1 MNNSNFNPNEEIEAM
16 KTTDAAETPVDDTPA
31 ADKAVAAETATEA
44 TASEPDVK
52 QETVEETAS
61 EPDVKQETVEETA
74 SEPADKADDADEA
87 PASAAYKSAHM
98 TAAAAALNV
107 EGEEVD
113 IRRRQPR
120 VQKEIKKSRISYE
133 KKKGLYGY
141 GFIAIWIVGV
151 IYMFIVPIF
160 KSAWY
165 SMCYT
170 ELVSTAEQAAQRGM
184 TSAGIYTEWNNFGN
198 YEEALFKN
206 QDYLPKLTE
215 SLGAMVPQV
224 IVVMIFSLFIAL
236 LLNQKFRGRTFAR
249 AVFFLP
255 VLVATGPVL
264 AVIKGDIS
272 TNGIS
277 SGEQFSAL
285 FQTDLV
291 DELLQF
297 LGIYNLNEQL
307 TTTIQTITSDIFNL
321 LWSAGIQILIFL
333 AALQQIPTS
342 AKEAASMEGATGWE
356 FFWKITFPMISPMI
370 LANLIYTVIDT
381 FIDSENPVMSI
392 VLAQSRSL
400 RYGLSAAMAWIY
412 FLIVAVALA
421 IIVAIVSKFVFYE
434 ND

>member
-31 ADKAVAAETATEA
+31 ADKAVAAETAAEA
-44 TASEPDVK
+44 
-52 QETVEETAS
+52 TAS

-87 PASAAYKSAHM
+87 PASVANKSAHM
-98 TAAAAALNV
+98 TTAAAALNV
-107 EGEEVD
+107 EDEEVD

-141 GFIAIWIVGV
+141 GFIAIWIIGV

-170 ELVSTAEQAAQRGM
+170 ELVTTADQAAQKGM

-297 LGIYNLNEQL
+297 LGIYNLNQQL
-307 TTTIQTITSDIFNL
+307 TMTIQTITSDIFNL

-333 AALQQIPTS
+333 AALQQIPVS

-392 VLAQSRSL
+392 VLAQSRGL

>member
-16 KTTDAAETPVDDTPA
+16 KTTAAAETPVDDAPA
-31 ADKAVAAETATEA
+31 ADKAVAAETAAEA
-44 TASEPDVK
+44 
-52 QETVEETAS
+52 TAS

-87 PASAAYKSAHM
+87 PASVANKSAHM

-107 EGEEVD
+107 EDEEVD

-141 GFIAIWIVGV
+141 GFIAIWIIGV

-170 ELVSTAEQAAQRGM
+170 ELVTTADQAAQRGM

-297 LGIYNLNEQL
+297 LGIYNLNQQL
-307 TTTIQTITSDIFNL
+307 TMTIQTITSDIFNL

-333 AALQQIPTS
+333 AALQQIPVS

-392 VLAQSRSL
+392 VLAQSRGL

>member
-31 ADKAVAAETATEA
+31 ADKAVAAETAAEA
-44 TASEPDVK
+44 
-52 QETVEETAS
+52 TAS

-87 PASAAYKSAHM
+87 PASVANKSAHM

-107 EGEEVD
+107 EDEEVD

-120 VQKEIKKSRISYE
+120 FQKEIKKSRISYE

-141 GFIAIWIVGV
+141 GFIAIWIIGV

-170 ELVSTAEQAAQRGM
+170 ELVTTADQAAQRGM

-297 LGIYNLNEQL
+297 LGIYNLNQQL
-307 TTTIQTITSDIFNL
+307 TMTIQTITSDIFNL

-333 AALQQIPTS
+333 AALQQIPVS

-392 VLAQSRSL
+392 VLAQSRGL

>member
-1 MNNSNFNPNEEIEAM
+1 MDVPQMEENKMA
-16 KTTDAAETPVDDTPA
+16 KYRKLSRTSDQR
-31 ADKAVAAETATEA
+31 KALLRNQVTNLLYHGKIVTTEA
-44 TASEPDVK
+44 KAKEIRKIAESLIAMAVREKDNF
-52 QETVEETAS
+52 ETVTVTAK
-61 EPDVKQETVEETA
+61 VARK
-74 SEPADKADDADEA
+74 DADG
-87 PASAAYKSAHM
+87 KR
-98 TAAAAALNV
+98 V
-107 EGEEVD
+107 KEVVD
-113 IRRRQPR
+113 GKKVTVYDE

-141 GFIAIWIVGV
+141 GFIAIWIIGV

-170 ELVSTAEQAAQRGM
+170 ELVTTADQAAQRGM

-297 LGIYNLNEQL
+297 LGIYNLNQQL
-307 TTTIQTITSDIFNL
+307 TMTIQTITSDIFNL

-333 AALQQIPTS
+333 AALQQIPVS

-392 VLAQSRSL
+392 VLEQSRGL

>member
-31 ADKAVAAETATEA
+31 ADKAVAAETAAEA
-44 TASEPDVK
+44 
-52 QETVEETAS
+52 TAS

-87 PASAAYKSAHM
+87 PASVANKSAHM

-107 EGEEVD
+107 EDEEVD

-141 GFIAIWIVGV
+141 GFIAIWIIGV

-170 ELVSTAEQAAQRGM
+170 ELVTTADQAAQRGM

-297 LGIYNLNEQL
+297 LGIYNLNQQL
-307 TTTIQTITSDIFNL
+307 TMTIQTITSDIFNL

-333 AALQQIPTS
+333 AALQQIPVS

-356 FFWKITFPMISPMI
+356 FFWKITFPLISPMI

-392 VLAQSRSL
+392 VLAQSRGL
-400 RYGLSAAMAWIY
+400 RYGLSAALAWIY

>member
-31 ADKAVAAETATEA
+31 ADKAVAAETAAEA
-44 TASEPDVK
+44 
-52 QETVEETAS
+52 TAS

-87 PASAAYKSAHM
+87 PASVANKSAHM

-107 EGEEVD
+107 EDEEVD

-141 GFIAIWIVGV
+141 GFIAIWIIGV

-170 ELVSTAEQAAQRGM
+170 ELVTTADQAAQRGM

-236 LLNQKFRGRTFAR
+236 LLNQKFRGRTFAS

-297 LGIYNLNEQL
+297 LGIYNLNQQL
-307 TTTIQTITSDIFNL
+307 TMTIQTITSDIFNL

-333 AALQQIPTS
+333 AALQQIPVS

-392 VLAQSRSL
+392 VLAQSRGL

>member
-31 ADKAVAAETATEA
+31 ADKAVAAETAAEA

-52 QETVEETAS
+52 QETVEEI
-61 EPDVKQETVEETA
+61 A

-87 PASAAYKSAHM
+87 PASVANKSAHM

-107 EGEEVD
+107 EDEEVD

-141 GFIAIWIVGV
+141 GFIAIWIIGV

-170 ELVSTAEQAAQRGM
+170 ELVTTADQAAQRGM

-297 LGIYNLNEQL
+297 LGIYNLNQQL
-307 TTTIQTITSDIFNL
+307 TMTIQTITSDIFNL

-333 AALQQIPTS
+333 AALQQIPVS

-392 VLAQSRSL
+392 VIAQSRGL

>member
-16 KTTDAAETPVDDTPA
+16 KTTDAAETPVNDAPA
-31 ADKAVAAETATEA
+31 AEQAAPAETATEA
-44 TASEPDVK
+44 LAADA
-52 QETVEETAS
+52 ETAQDTVDTS
-61 EPDVKQETVEETA
+61 ADEPAEAETA
-74 SEPADKADDADEA
+74 EEA
-87 PASAAYKSAHM
+87 APVAQKSAHM

-141 GFIAIWIVGV
+141 GFIAIWIIGV
-151 IYMFIVPIF
+151 IYMFIIPIF
-160 KSAWY
+160 QSAWY
-165 SMCYT
+165 SLCYT
-170 ELVSTAEQAAQRGM
+170 ELVTTPEQAAQRGM

-215 SLGAMVPQV
+215 SLGSMVPQV
-224 IVVMIFSLFIAL
+224 IIVMIFSLFIAL

-264 AVIKGDIS
+264 AVIRGDIS
-272 TNGIS
+272 NNGIS

-291 DELLQF
+291 DELLEF
-297 LGIYNLNEQL
+297 LGIYNLSEQL

-381 FIDSENPVMSI
+381 FIDSENAVMKI
-392 VLAQSRSL
+392 VLAQSRNL
-400 RYGLSAAMAWIY
+400 KYGLSSAMAWIY
-412 FLIVAVALA
+412 FLIVAVALS

>member
-1 MNNSNFNPNEEIEAM
+1 MNNSNFNPNEEIEAI
-16 KTTDAAETPVDDTPA
+16 KTTDAAETPVDDAPA
-31 ADKAVAAETATEA
+31 AEQAASAETATEA
-44 TASEPDVK
+44 LAADA
-52 QETVEETAS
+52 ETVQDTVDTSADEPAEAETAEETA
-61 EPDVKQETVEETA
+61 PVAQ
-74 SEPADKADDADEA
+74 
-87 PASAAYKSAHM
+87 KSAHM

-151 IYMFIVPIF
+151 IYMFIIPIF
-160 KSAWY
+160 QSAWY

-170 ELVSTAEQAAQRGM
+170 ELVSTPEQAAQRGM

-215 SLGAMVPQV
+215 SLGGMVPQV
-224 IVVMIFSLFIAL
+224 IIVMIFSLFIAL

-264 AVIKGDIS
+264 AVIRGDIS
-272 TNGIS
+272 NNGIS

-392 VLAQSRSL
+392 VLAQSRAL

>member
-31 ADKAVAAETATEA
+31 ADKAVAAETAAEA
-44 TASEPDVK
+44 
-52 QETVEETAS
+52 TAS

-87 PASAAYKSAHM
+87 PASVANKSAHM

-107 EGEEVD
+107 EDEEVD

-141 GFIAIWIVGV
+141 GFIAIWIIGV

-170 ELVSTAEQAAQRGM
+170 ELVTTADQAAQRGM

-297 LGIYNLNEQL
+297 LGIYNLNQQL
-307 TTTIQTITSDIFNL
+307 TMTIQTITSDIFNL

-333 AALQQIPTS
+333 AALQQIPVS

-356 FFWKITFPMISPMI
+356 FFWKITFQMISPMI

-392 VLAQSRSL
+392 VLAQSRGL

>member
-31 ADKAVAAETATEA
+31 ADKAVAAETAAEA
-44 TASEPDVK
+44 
-52 QETVEETAS
+52 TAS

-87 PASAAYKSAHM
+87 PASVANKSAHM

-107 EGEEVD
+107 EDEEVD

-120 VQKEIKKSRISYE
+120 VQKKIKKSRISYE

-141 GFIAIWIVGV
+141 GFIAIWIIGV

-170 ELVSTAEQAAQRGM
+170 ELVTTADQAAQRGM

-297 LGIYNLNEQL
+297 LGIYNLNQQL
-307 TTTIQTITSDIFNL
+307 TMTIQTITSDIFNL

-333 AALQQIPTS
+333 AALQQIPVS

-392 VLAQSRSL
+392 VLAQSRGL

>member
-1 MNNSNFNPNEEIEAM
+1 
-16 KTTDAAETPVDDTPA
+16 
-31 ADKAVAAETATEA
+31 
-44 TASEPDVK
+44 
-52 QETVEETAS
+52 
-61 EPDVKQETVEETA
+61 
-74 SEPADKADDADEA
+74 
-87 PASAAYKSAHM
+87 
-98 TAAAAALNV
+98 
-107 EGEEVD
+107 
-113 IRRRQPR
+113 
-120 VQKEIKKSRISYE
+120 
-133 KKKGLYGY
+133 
-141 GFIAIWIVGV
+141 
-151 IYMFIVPIF
+151 
-160 KSAWY
+160 
-165 SMCYT
+165 
-170 ELVSTAEQAAQRGM
+170 
-184 TSAGIYTEWNNFGN
+184 
-198 YEEALFKN
+198 
-206 QDYLPKLTE
+206 
-215 SLGAMVPQV
+215 MVPQV

-297 LGIYNLNEQL
+297 LGIYNLNQQL
-307 TTTIQTITSDIFNL
+307 TMTIQTITSDIFNL

-333 AALQQIPTS
+333 VALQQIPVS

-392 VLAQSRSL
+392 VLAQSRGL

>member
-44 TASEPDVK
+44 
-52 QETVEETAS
+52 TAS

-165 SMCYT
+165 SMCCT

>member
-31 ADKAVAAETATEA
+31 ADKAVAAETAAEA
-44 TASEPDVK
+44 
-52 QETVEETAS
+52 TAS

-87 PASAAYKSAHM
+87 PASVANKSAHM

-107 EGEEVD
+107 EDEEVD

-141 GFIAIWIVGV
+141 GFIAIWIIGV

-170 ELVSTAEQAAQRGM
+170 ELVTTADQAAQRGM

-215 SLGAMVPQV
+215 ALGAMVPQV

-297 LGIYNLNEQL
+297 LGIYNLNQQL

-333 AALQQIPTS
+333 AALQQIPVS

-392 VLAQSRSL
+392 VLAQSRGL

>member
-61 EPDVKQETVEETA
+61 EP
-74 SEPADKADDADEA
+74 ADKADNADEA

-133 KKKGLYGY
+133 KKKRLYGY

-392 VLAQSRSL
+392 VLAQSKSL

>member
-31 ADKAVAAETATEA
+31 ADKAVAAETAAEA
-44 TASEPDVK
+44 
-52 QETVEETAS
+52 TAS

-87 PASAAYKSAHM
+87 PASVANKSAHM

-107 EGEEVD
+107 EDEEVD

-141 GFIAIWIVGV
+141 GFIAIWIIGV

-170 ELVSTAEQAAQRGM
+170 ELVTTADQAAQRGM

-272 TNGIS
+272 TNSIS
-277 SGEQFSAL
+277 SAEQFSAL

-297 LGIYNLNEQL
+297 LGIYNLNQQL
-307 TTTIQTITSDIFNL
+307 TMTIQTITSDIFNL

-333 AALQQIPTS
+333 AALQQIPVS

-392 VLAQSRSL
+392 VLAQSRGL

>member
-31 ADKAVAAETATEA
+31 ADKAVAAETAAEA
-44 TASEPDVK
+44 
-52 QETVEETAS
+52 TAS

-87 PASAAYKSAHM
+87 PASVANKSAHM

-107 EGEEVD
+107 EDEEVD

-120 VQKEIKKSRISYE
+120 VQKEIKKSRILYE

-141 GFIAIWIVGV
+141 GFIAIWIIGV

-170 ELVSTAEQAAQRGM
+170 ELVTTADQAAQRGM

-297 LGIYNLNEQL
+297 LGIYNLNQQL
-307 TTTIQTITSDIFNL
+307 TMTIQTITSDIFNL

-333 AALQQIPTS
+333 AALQQIPVS

-356 FFWKITFPMISPMI
+356 FFWKVTFPMISPMI

-392 VLAQSRSL
+392 VLAQSRGL

>member
-31 ADKAVAAETATEA
+31 ADKAVAAETAAEA
-44 TASEPDVK
+44 
-52 QETVEETAS
+52 TAS

-87 PASAAYKSAHM
+87 PASVANKSAHM
-98 TAAAAALNV
+98 TAAAVALNV
-107 EGEEVD
+107 EDEEVD

-141 GFIAIWIVGV
+141 GFIAIWIIGV

-170 ELVSTAEQAAQRGM
+170 ELVTTADQAAQRGM

-236 LLNQKFRGRTFAR
+236 LLNQKVRARTFAR

-297 LGIYNLNEQL
+297 LGIYNLNQQL
-307 TTTIQTITSDIFNL
+307 TMTIQTITSDIFNL

-333 AALQQIPTS
+333 AALQQIPVS

-392 VLAQSRSL
+392 VLAQSRGL

>member
-1 MNNSNFNPNEEIEAM
+1 MNNSNFNPNEEIEAI
-16 KTTDAAETPVDDTPA
+16 KTTDAAETPVDDATA
-31 ADKAVAAETATEA
+31 AEQAASAETATEA
-44 TASEPDVK
+44 LAADA
-52 QETVEETAS
+52 ETVQDTVDTSAAEPAEAETA
-61 EPDVKQETVEETA
+61 EEA
-74 SEPADKADDADEA
+74 A
-87 PASAAYKSAHM
+87 PVAQKSAHM

-107 EGEEVD
+107 EDEEVD

-151 IYMFIVPIF
+151 IYMFIIPIF
-160 KSAWY
+160 QSAWY

-170 ELVSTAEQAAQRGM
+170 ELVSTPEQAAQRGM

-215 SLGAMVPQV
+215 SLGGMVPQV
-224 IVVMIFSLFIAL
+224 IIVMIFSLFIAL

-307 TTTIQTITSDIFNL
+307 TMTIQTITSDIFNL

-333 AALQQIPTS
+333 AALQQIPVS

-392 VLAQSRSL
+392 VLAQSRNL
-400 RYGLSAAMAWIY
+400 KYGLSAAMAWIY

-421 IIVAIVSKFVFYE
+421 IIVVIVSKFVFYE

>member
-31 ADKAVAAETATEA
+31 ADKAVAAETAAEA
-44 TASEPDVK
+44 
-52 QETVEETAS
+52 TAS

-87 PASAAYKSAHM
+87 PASVANKSAHM

-107 EGEEVD
+107 EDEEVD

-141 GFIAIWIVGV
+141 GFIAIWIIGV

-170 ELVSTAEQAAQRGM
+170 ELVTTADQAAQRGM

-297 LGIYNLNEQL
+297 LGIYNLNQQL
-307 TTTIQTITSDIFNL
+307 TMTIQTITSDIFNL

-333 AALQQIPTS
+333 AALQQIPVS

-381 FIDSENPVMSI
+381 FVDSENPVMSI
-392 VLAQSRSL
+392 VLAQSRGL

>member
-31 ADKAVAAETATEA
+31 ADKAVAAETAAEA
-44 TASEPDVK
+44 
-52 QETVEETAS
+52 TAS

-87 PASAAYKSAHM
+87 PASVANKSAHM

-107 EGEEVD
+107 EDEEVD

-141 GFIAIWIVGV
+141 GFIAIWIIGV

-170 ELVSTAEQAAQRGM
+170 ELVTTADQAAQRGM

-297 LGIYNLNEQL
+297 LGIYNLNQQL
-307 TTTIQTITSDIFNL
+307 TMTIQTITSDIFNL

-333 AALQQIPTS
+333 AALQQIPVS

-356 FFWKITFPMISPMI
+356 FFWKITFPMISPMT

-392 VLAQSRSL
+392 VLAQSRGL

>member
-31 ADKAVAAETATEA
+31 ADKAVAAETAAEA
-44 TASEPDVK
+44 
-52 QETVEETAS
+52 TAS

-87 PASAAYKSAHM
+87 PASVANKSAHM

-107 EGEEVD
+107 EDEEVD

-141 GFIAIWIVGV
+141 GFIAIWIIGV

-170 ELVSTAEQAAQRGM
+170 ELVTTADQAAQRGM

-297 LGIYNLNEQL
+297 LGIYNLNQQL

-333 AALQQIPTS
+333 AALQQIPVS

-392 VLAQSRSL
+392 VIAQSRGL

>member
-16 KTTDAAETPVDDTPA
+16 KTTDAAETPVDDTSA
-31 ADKAVAAETATEA
+31 ADKAVAAETAAEA
-44 TASEPDVK
+44 
-52 QETVEETAS
+52 TAS

-87 PASAAYKSAHM
+87 PASVANKSAHM

-107 EGEEVD
+107 EDEEVD

-141 GFIAIWIVGV
+141 GFIAIWIIGV

-170 ELVSTAEQAAQRGM
+170 ELVTTADQAAQRGM

-249 AVFFLP
+249 AIFFLP

-297 LGIYNLNEQL
+297 LGIYNLNQQL
-307 TTTIQTITSDIFNL
+307 TMTIQTITSDIFNL

-333 AALQQIPTS
+333 AALQQIPVS

-392 VLAQSRSL
+392 VLAQSRGL

>member
-31 ADKAVAAETATEA
+31 ADKAVAAETAAEA
-44 TASEPDVK
+44 
-52 QETVEETAS
+52 TAS

-87 PASAAYKSAHM
+87 PASVANKSAHM

-107 EGEEVD
+107 EDEEVD

-141 GFIAIWIVGV
+141 GFIAIWIIGV

-170 ELVSTAEQAAQRGM
+170 ELVTTADQAAQRGM

-297 LGIYNLNEQL
+297 LGIYNLNQQL
-307 TTTIQTITSDIFNL
+307 TMTIQTITSDIFNL

-333 AALQQIPTS
+333 AALQQIPVL

-392 VLAQSRSL
+392 VLAQSRGL

>member
-31 ADKAVAAETATEA
+31 ADKAVAAETAAEA
-44 TASEPDVK
+44 
-52 QETVEETAS
+52 TAS

-87 PASAAYKSAHM
+87 PASVANKSAHM

-107 EGEEVD
+107 EDEEVD

-141 GFIAIWIVGV
+141 GFIAIWIIGV

-170 ELVSTAEQAAQRGM
+170 ELVTTADQAAQRGM
-184 TSAGIYTEWNNFGN
+184 TSPGIYTEWNNFGN

-297 LGIYNLNEQL
+297 LGIYNLNQQL
-307 TTTIQTITSDIFNL
+307 TMTIQTITSDIFNL

-333 AALQQIPTS
+333 AALQQIPVS

-392 VLAQSRSL
+392 VLAQSRGL

>member
-16 KTTDAAETPVDDTPA
+16 KTTDAAEIPENETDAQAVPA
-31 ADKAVAAETATEA
+31 AEPTEASVTEAETEAVADTAEEA
-44 TASEPDVK
+44 V
-52 QETVEETAS
+52 
-61 EPDVKQETVEETA
+61 
-74 SEPADKADDADEA
+74 PAQTIEAEADAPGAELEAVPSADI
-87 PASAAYKSAHM
+87 SAAE
-98 TAAAAALNV
+98 AALNAA
-107 EGEEVD
+107 GEEID
-113 IRRRQPR
+113 IRRQKPR
-120 VQKEIKKSRISYE
+120 KEQKIKKTRISYE

-141 GFIAIWIVGV
+141 GFIAIWIVGF
-151 IYMFIVPIF
+151 IYMFLIPIIQ
-160 KSAWY
+160 SAWY
-165 SMCYT
+165 SLSFT
-170 ELVSTAEQAAQRGM
+170 ELVTTPEQMEKRGM
-184 TSAGIYTEWNNFGN
+184 SSAGIYTEWNNFGN
-198 YEEALFKN
+198 YEEALFKDQN
-206 QDYLPKLTE
+206 YLPKLTE

-224 IVVMIFSLFIAL
+224 VVVMIFSLFIAL

-264 AVIKGDIS
+264 AVIRGDIS

-277 SGEQFSAL
+277 SGEQFSSL

-291 DELLQF
+291 DELLSF

-333 AALQQIPTS
+333 AALQQIPVS
-342 AKEAASMEGATGWE
+342 AKEAAAMEGATGWE

-381 FIDSENPVMSI
+381 FIDSENPVMSL
-392 VLAQSRSL
+392 VLAQSRAL
-400 RYGLSAAMAWIY
+400 KYGLSAAMAWIY
-412 FLIVAVALA
+412 FLIIAVALA
-421 IIVAIVSKFVFYE
+421 IIVAIVSRFVFYE

>member
-1 MNNSNFNPNEEIEAM
+1 MNNSNFNPNEEIEAI
-16 KTTDAAETPVDDTPA
+16 KTTDAAETPVDDAPA
-31 ADKAVAAETATEA
+31 AEQAASAETATEA
-44 TASEPDVK
+44 LAADA
-52 QETVEETAS
+52 ETVQDTVDTSADEPAEAETA
-61 EPDVKQETVEETA
+61 EE
-74 SEPADKADDADEA
+74 SA
-87 PASAAYKSAHM
+87 PVAQKSAHM

-151 IYMFIVPIF
+151 IYMFIIPIF
-160 KSAWY
+160 QSAWY

-170 ELVSTAEQAAQRGM
+170 ELVSTPEQAAQRGM
-184 TSAGIYTEWNNFGN
+184 SSAGIYTEWNNFGN

-215 SLGAMVPQV
+215 SLGGMVPQV
-224 IVVMIFSLFIAL
+224 IIVMIFSLFIAL

-264 AVIKGDIS
+264 AVIRGDIS
-272 TNGIS
+272 NNGIS

-291 DELLQF
+291 DELLEF
-297 LGIYNLNEQL
+297 LGIYNLSEQL

-381 FIDSENPVMSI
+381 FIDSENAVMKI
-392 VLAQSRSL
+392 VLAQSRNL
-400 RYGLSAAMAWIY
+400 KYGLSAAMAWIY

>member
-1 MNNSNFNPNEEIEAM
+1 MNNSNFNPNEEIEAI
-16 KTTDAAETPVDDTPA
+16 KTTDAAETPVDDAPA
-31 ADKAVAAETATEA
+31 AEQAASAETATEA
-44 TASEPDVK
+44 LAADA
-52 QETVEETAS
+52 ETVQDTVDTSAAEPAEAETA
-61 EPDVKQETVEETA
+61 EEA
-74 SEPADKADDADEA
+74 A
-87 PASAAYKSAHM
+87 PVAQKSAHM

-107 EGEEVD
+107 EDEEVD

-151 IYMFIVPIF
+151 IYMFIIPIF
-160 KSAWY
+160 QSAWY

-170 ELVSTAEQAAQRGM
+170 ELVSTPEQAAQRGM

-215 SLGAMVPQV
+215 SLGGMVPQV
-224 IVVMIFSLFIAL
+224 IIVMIFSLFIAL

-291 DELLQF
+291 DELLKF

-307 TTTIQTITSDIFNL
+307 TMTIQTITSDIFNL

-333 AALQQIPTS
+333 AALQQIPVS

-392 VLAQSRSL
+392 VLAQSRNL
-400 RYGLSAAMAWIY
+400 KYGLSAAMAWIY

-421 IIVAIVSKFVFYE
+421 IIVVIVSKFVFYE

>member
-1 MNNSNFNPNEEIEAM
+1 MNNSNFNPNDEIEEI
-16 KTTDAAETPVDDTPA
+16 K
-31 ADKAVAAETATEA
+31 
-44 TASEPDVK
+44 
-52 QETVEETAS
+52 
-61 EPDVKQETVEETA
+61 
-74 SEPADKADDADEA
+74 KADADTAPVNDPKISENEAEA
-87 PASAAYKSAHM
+87 PATAEAPAETQAEISAEAEAEAETSAEAETEENDEAEAPAEQAAPVRKSAHM
-98 TAAAAALNV
+98 TAAAAALNA

-120 VQKEIKKSRISYE
+120 AEKTIKKARISYE

-151 IYMFIVPIF
+151 IYMFLIPIIQ
-160 KSAWY
+160 SAYY
-165 SMCYT
+165 SLSET
-170 ELVSTAEQAAQRGM
+170 KLVTTKEQAAELGM
-184 TSAGIYTEWNNFGN
+184 SSVGIYTEWNNFGN
-198 YEEALFKN
+198 YQEALFRN
-206 QDYLPKLTE
+206 QDYLPNLTQ
-215 SLGAMVPQV
+215 SLGEMVPQV

-236 LLNQKFRGRTFAR
+236 LLNQKFRGRTLAR
-249 AVFFLP
+249 AIFFLP

-264 AVIKGDIS
+264 AVIRGDIS

-291 DELLQF
+291 DELLSF

-307 TTTIQTITSDIFNL
+307 TETIQTITSDIFNL

-381 FIDSENPVMSI
+381 FIDSENPVMGL
-392 VLAQSRSL
+392 VLDQSKNL

-412 FLIVAVALA
+412 FLIVAVALG

>member
-31 ADKAVAAETATEA
+31 ADKAVAAETAAEA
-44 TASEPDVK
+44 
-52 QETVEETAS
+52 TAS

-87 PASAAYKSAHM
+87 PASVANKSAHM

-107 EGEEVD
+107 EDEEVD

-141 GFIAIWIVGV
+141 GFIAIWIIGV

-170 ELVSTAEQAAQRGM
+170 ELVTTADQAAQRGM

-249 AVFFLP
+249 AAFFLP

-297 LGIYNLNEQL
+297 LGIYNLNQQL
-307 TTTIQTITSDIFNL
+307 TMTIQTITSDIFNL

-333 AALQQIPTS
+333 AALQQIPVS

-392 VLAQSRSL
+392 VLAQSRGL

>member
-31 ADKAVAAETATEA
+31 ADKAVAAETAAEA
-44 TASEPDVK
+44 
-52 QETVEETAS
+52 TAS

-87 PASAAYKSAHM
+87 PASVANKSAHM

-107 EGEEVD
+107 EDEEVD

-141 GFIAIWIVGV
+141 GFIAIWIIGV

-170 ELVSTAEQAAQRGM
+170 ELVTTADQAAQRGM
-184 TSAGIYTEWNNFGN
+184 TSAGIYTEWNNVGN

-297 LGIYNLNEQL
+297 LGIYNLNQQL

-333 AALQQIPTS
+333 AALQQIPVS

-392 VLAQSRSL
+392 VLAQSRGL

>member
-1 MNNSNFNPNEEIEAM
+1 
-16 KTTDAAETPVDDTPA
+16 
-31 ADKAVAAETATEA
+31 
-44 TASEPDVK
+44 
-52 QETVEETAS
+52 
-61 EPDVKQETVEETA
+61 
-74 SEPADKADDADEA
+74 
-87 PASAAYKSAHM
+87 
-98 TAAAAALNV
+98 
-107 EGEEVD
+107 
-113 IRRRQPR
+113 
-120 VQKEIKKSRISYE
+120 
-133 KKKGLYGY
+133 
-141 GFIAIWIVGV
+141 
-151 IYMFIVPIF
+151 
-160 KSAWY
+160 
-165 SMCYT
+165 
-170 ELVSTAEQAAQRGM
+170 
-184 TSAGIYTEWNNFGN
+184 
-198 YEEALFKN
+198 
-206 QDYLPKLTE
+206 
-215 SLGAMVPQV
+215 
-224 IVVMIFSLFIAL
+224 MIFSLFIAL

-297 LGIYNLNEQL
+297 LGIYNLNQQL
-307 TTTIQTITSDIFNL
+307 TMTIQTITSDIFNL

-333 AALQQIPTS
+333 AALQQIPVS
-342 AKEAASMEGATGWE
+342 AKEAASIEGATGWE

-392 VLAQSRSL
+392 VLAQSRGL

>member
-31 ADKAVAAETATEA
+31 ADKAVAAETAAEA
-44 TASEPDVK
+44 
-52 QETVEETAS
+52 TAS

-87 PASAAYKSAHM
+87 PASVANKSAHM

-107 EGEEVD
+107 EDEEVD

-141 GFIAIWIVGV
+141 GFIAIWIIGV

-170 ELVSTAEQAAQRGM
+170 ELVTTADQAAQRGM

-297 LGIYNLNEQL
+297 LGIYNLNQQL
-307 TTTIQTITSDIFNL
+307 TMTIQTITSDIFNL
-321 LWSAGIQILIFL
+321 LWSAGIQTLIFL
-333 AALQQIPTS
+333 AALQQIPVS

-392 VLAQSRSL
+392 VLAQSRGL

>member
-31 ADKAVAAETATEA
+31 ADKAVAAETAAEA
-44 TASEPDVK
+44 
-52 QETVEETAS
+52 TAS

-87 PASAAYKSAHM
+87 PDSVANKSAHM

-107 EGEEVD
+107 EDEEVD

-141 GFIAIWIVGV
+141 GFIAIWIIGV

-170 ELVSTAEQAAQRGM
+170 ELVTTADQAAQRGM

-297 LGIYNLNEQL
+297 LGIYNLNQQL
-307 TTTIQTITSDIFNL
+307 TMTIQTITSDIFNL

-333 AALQQIPTS
+333 AALQQIPVS

-392 VLAQSRSL
+392 VLAQSRDL